1 MGNATRSILLPDMW
15 EETMPRI
22 VKCICDNCDCSGE
35 CEYYNETMKPI
46 LDAARMPF
54 VEDAFIVKLQEAI
67 EEFECEFFE

>member
-1 MGNATRSILLPDMW
+1 MGNTTRSILLSGMW
-15 EETMPRI
+15 EETMLRI
-22 VKCICDNCDCSGE
+22 VKCTCDNCDCSGE

-46 LDAARMPF
+46 LDATRMPF

>member
-1 MGNATRSILLPDMW
+1 MGNTMRSVLLSDMW
-15 EETMPRI
+15 EETMLRI

-46 LDAARMPF
+46 LDAVRMPF
-54 VEDAFIVKLQEAI
+54 VEDVFICKLQEAV

>member
-1 MGNATRSILLPDMW
+1 
-15 EETMPRI
+15 MPRI

-46 LDAARMPF
+46 LDAVRMPF
-54 VEDAFIVKLQEAI
+54 AEDAFICKLQEAI

>member
-1 MGNATRSILLPDMW
+1 MGNATRSILLSDMR
-15 EETMPRI
+15 EEAMPRI